1 MAFSLSKKGDNEKM
15 KLTTARLKKLIREE
29 MEQMES
35 LMSGLP
41 GDTKNYPSG
50 AEKFG
55 VSKKT
60 GKKKTYN
67 MMNGRLGY
75 VDSYGNLQS
84 VDLTGPNGESCYY
97 EKDWLTK
104 LESEG
109 YTEDP
114 NLTAPA

>member
-1 MAFSLSKKGDNEKM
+1 M
-15 KLTTARLKKLIREE
+15 KLTKARLRRLIIEE
-29 MEQMES
+29 LEEARMDN
-35 LMSGLP
+35 LP
-41 GDTKNYPSG
+41 GDYENYPTS

-55 VSKKT
+55 IPKKR

-75 VDSYGNLQS
+75 VDGYGNLQS
-84 VDLTGPNGESCYY
+84 VDLTGPNGESYYY

-104 LESEG
+104 LKSDG

-114 NLTAPA
+114 NLTVPGGRDDGRGS